1 MAQKNKW
8 INLQH
13 IHCEGYLFT
22 ADLIDLISKD
32 SAPAQGKDGYGLPS
46 TISIM
51 DEIGQSYKKA
61 IGLYSDY
68 QLKLKRSNADTLAVT
83 RDFICRF
90 LSNCLGW
97 NIENVTKLDAGGK
110 GFPIRRQAYGRIPI
124 AVVSG
129 ENSLDR
135 ADSYFSITNG
145 LKNVSP
151 FSMMQQ
157 YLSAAGDSRWGIVA
171 SGKMIRLLRSSTS
184 LSKPEYLEFDLG
196 AILSDDFYNEYAV
209 LWKILHVSRIRDTSD
224 GTDLE
229 IWEEWKNTS
238 ISNGERAR
246 DRLRVGVERAIV
258 IFANGFLSNRAN
270 KQLQEE
276 IFSGRLSA
284 TEYFHELLRLC
295 YRILFLSVIEERYS
309 ENGIRLV
316 FDPDSGQMPHDIY
329 EKGYSLA
336 RLRGMMRKK
345 SFRSVY
351 HYDLWEA
358 MKITFEALDR
368 GESLLGLPSL
378 GGLFADSQCSH
389 CNGLRLSNRDF
400 LEAITEL
407 RWTEHD
413 GALYWIDFR
422 NLGTVEL
429 GSVYES
435 LLELVPMIDGQT
447 RQFRFIAGSDDET
460 NSGNKRKT
468 TGSYYTPDFL
478 VKQLIRTALI
488 PVVEER
494 LNNNPDTDPE
504 EVLLSMTVVDPACGS
519 GHFLIEAATVIA
531 TYLAR
536 YREDGNSASGFRRA
550 YRDVISNCLYGVD
563 LNPMAV
569 ELTKMALWLEGYQ
582 PGKPLSFLDSKI
594 KCGNS
599 LIGVF
604 DLSILNK
611 GIPGDAY
618 TPIGSDSKEFC
629 KALKKANTT
638 NLKNLKASATSLDA
652 DVINIKESIEEVNSL
667 EEDSTD
673 DVKAK
678 KARYERHIR
687 ELNESRIKKAADY
700 YTSAFFYDK
709 ADATLPVPTTDGLNR
724 IITPGMQLKEDDL
737 SVLERVNHYTSSN
750 HFFHW
755 KLEFPE
761 VFSKGGFDC
770 VLGNPPWD
778 KVKLND
784 VEFFSSRISSIAN
797 AQNASQRKKLIT
809 ALKTGTDYE
818 KEVFAEYQETLKGYT
833 SQSTF
838 LHVAECDRGQYPLS
852 GKGDVNLYAL
862 FTELASKIKS
872 ETGAVGIIV
881 PTGICTD
888 DSTKYLFGSF
898 VDKRIV
904 QSIYDFENGNT
915 EIEEGKTRGTKTR
928 IFPAVHASYKFSLL
942 TLRKTENTDFCFFLH
957 SVKDLEDKRRHYPL
971 TSDDIRMIN
980 PNTKTLPLIRSEK
993 DYQVLKKI
1001 YTNSQVLWDENRSD
1015 GNTFGLSFMRMFD
1028 MSNDSGLFL
1037 SSPGP
1042 DRLPL
1047 YEGKMINIYDHR
1059 FNSYDGDTDSKG
1071 NPITTLVSDE
1081 KKHDPSYEITPQ
1093 YWLPEREVIYRYS
1106 NADKKTK
1113 DIWYEKTYSKTSDDK
1128 IQGILDF
1135 GNDPETMSFDQLD
1148 KIVRDAVPKWC
1159 LGFRDIARA
1168 TDRRTFVSSV
1178 FPIAGVGNNV
1188 NLLCNLT
1195 NNNLFSLLGNTSSF
1209 IFDYAV
1215 RNKVGGTHVNQFYAK
1230 QLPIISTNQYS
1241 DDEQRFVIS
1250 NVTKLVATS
1259 DKIAKALDCEVHI
1272 YDEDERESIKSRL
1285 DAFYAMKYGLTRD
1298 EYEFIL
1304 DPEAVMGKGY
1314 PTQTFPAIKADDIAK
1329 YGTYRTKDMCL
1340 KAYDELM
1347 ENGLWQD

>member
-13 IHCEGYLFT
+13 IHCEGSLFT
-22 ADLIDLISKD
+22 ADLIELIGKD
-32 SAPAQGKDGYGLPS
+32 AAPAQGKEGYRLPPG
-46 TISIM
+46 ISVM

-68 QLKLKRSNADTLAVT
+68 QVKIKRQNAEILAIT

-90 LSNCLGW
+90 LSSCLDW
-97 NIENVTKLDAGGK
+97 SVDNTTKLDAGGK
-110 GFPIRRQAYGRIPI
+110 GYPIRRQAFDRIPI
-124 AVVSG
+124 AVVPG
-129 ENSLDR
+129 DNSLDKT
-135 ADSYFSITNG
+135 DKYFSITNG

-157 YLSAAGDSRWGIVA
+157 YLSAVGDSRWGLVA
-171 SGKMIRLLRSSTS
+171 SGKIIRLLRSSTS
-184 LSKPEYLEFDLG
+184 LSKPEYIEFDLG

-224 GTDLE
+224 GTNLE

-246 DRLRVGVERAIV
+246 DRLRVGVEKAIV
-258 IFANGFLSNRAN
+258 IFANGFLSNRYN
-270 KQLQEE
+270 TSLREN
-276 IFSGRLSA
+276 ISNGRLST

-309 ENGIRLV
+309 EKGIRLV
-316 FDPDSGQMPHDIY
+316 FDPDSNQTQRDIY

-345 SFRSVY
+345 SFRSI
-351 HYDLWEA
+351 HHHDLWEA
-358 MKITFEALDR
+358 MKITFEALDK
-368 GESLLGLPSL
+368 GQPLLGIPAL
-378 GGLFADSQCSH
+378 GGLFSESQCFH
-389 CNGLRLSNRDF
+389 CTGLRLSNRDF

-413 GALYWIDFR
+413 GYLYWIDFR

-435 LLELVPMIDGQT
+435 LLELIPIIDGQT
-447 RQFRFIAGSDDET
+447 KQFRFLSGSDDET

-488 PVVEER
+488 PVIEER
-494 LNNNPDTDPE
+494 LKYNSDEDSE
-504 EVLLSMTVVDPACGS
+504 KLLLSMSVVDPACGS
-519 GHFLIEAATVIA
+519 GHFLIEAATTIA

-536 YREDGNSASGFRRA
+536 YREDGNTASGFRRA

-604 DLSILNK
+604 DLSILDK
-611 GIPGDAY
+611 GIPNDAY
-618 TPIGSDSKEFC
+618 TPIGSDSKNLC
-629 KALKKANTT
+629 KSLKKANTANLIT
-638 NLKNLKASATSLDA
+638 LKRNLKSEDTDINGFAESATA
-652 DVINIKESIEEVNSL
+652 VNRIF
-667 EEDSTD
+667 ENTTE

-678 KARYERHIR
+678 KAQYEEHLR

-700 YTSAFFYDK
+700 YTAAFFYDK
-709 ADATLPVPTTDGLNR
+709 SEISQPVPTTDGLTR
-724 IITPGMQLKEDDL
+724 ILDSKNQLKEDDL
-737 SVLERVNHYTSSN
+737 LVLEKVKHYASANS
-750 HFFHW
+750 FFHW
-755 KLEFPE
+755 KLEFPN
-761 VFSKGGFDC
+761 VFSKGGFDI

-778 KVKLND
+778 KVKIND

-809 ALKTGTDYE
+809 ALATGTDYE
-818 KEVFAEYQETLKGYT
+818 KEVYYEYQETLRGYNA
-833 SQSTF
+833 QSIF
-838 LHVAECDRGQYPLS
+838 LHVEECDSGQYPLS

-872 ETGAVGIIV
+872 EKGSVGIIV

-888 DSTKYLFGSF
+888 DSTKLLFGSF

-915 EIEEGKTRGTKTR
+915 ELEEGKTRGIKTR
-928 IFPAVHASYKFSLL
+928 IFPAVHASYKFSLV
-942 TLRKTENTDFCFFLH
+942 TLRRSVNTDFCFFLH
-957 SVKDLEDKRRHYPL
+957 SVKDLEDKRRHFPL
-971 TSDDIRMIN
+971 SSDDIRLIN

-1001 YTNSQVLWDENRSD
+1001 YSNSDVLWDEKKPG
-1015 GNTFGLSFMRMFD
+1015 GNIFGLSFMRMFD
-1028 MSNDSGLFL
+1028 MSNDSDIFL
-1037 SSPGP
+1037 SEQGP
-1042 DRLPL
+1042 DCLPL

-1059 FNSYDGDTDSKG
+1059 YNSYDGDTDSKG
-1071 NPITTLVSDE
+1071 NPIPTLVSDE
-1081 KKHDPSYEITPQ
+1081 KKRNPSYEITPQ
-1093 YWLPEREVIYRYS
+1093 YWLPEKEVIYRYS
-1106 NADKKTK
+1106 KADKKTK
-1113 DIWYEKTYSKTSDDK
+1113 DIWYEKAYSKPTVDET
-1128 IQGILDF
+1128 QGFLDF
-1135 GNDPETMSFDQLD
+1135 GNDPETMSFEKLD
-1148 KIVRDAVPKWC
+1148 KLVRDNTSKWC
-1159 LGFRDIARA
+1159 FGFRSISNA
-1168 TDRRTFVSSV
+1168 TNKRTLIPGL
-1178 FPIAGVGNNV
+1178 FPLSGAGNNI
-1188 NLLCNLT
+1188 NIIAINSLKN
-1195 NNNLFSLLGNTSSF
+1195 SLLLLSNLSCL
-1209 IFDYAV
+1209 IFDYVA
-1215 RNKVGGTHVNQFYAK
+1215 RIKIGGTNVNQFYAK
-1230 QLPIISTNQYS
+1230 QFPIISPNDYLEA
-1241 DDEQRFVIS
+1241 EQQFVIS
-1250 NVTKLVATS
+1250 NTKKLIATS
-1259 DKIAKALDCEVHI
+1259 NKLSRAICCEVHI
-1272 YDEDERESIKSRL
+1272 YDSEEREIIKSRL

-1304 DPEAVMGKGY
+1304 DPEAIMGKGY

-1329 YGTYRTKDMCL
+1329 YGTYRTKDLCL

-1347 ENGLWQD
+1347 MDGLWQD